1 MTSNSPSSASY
12 FDLSDFDN
20 TQTSLFGDKTF
31 TIPLEIAQQTS
42 ARFGNCATA
51 SSAFGDGIDGIGRQS
66 PVSSLEDWL
75 LKQTSGNEYVY

>member
-1 MTSNSPSSASY
+1 M
-12 FDLSDFDN
+12 SDYDN

-42 ARFGNCATA
+42 GKSGSCGSVT
-51 SSAFGDGIDGIGRQS
+51 AFGDGIDGVGRQS
-66 PVSSLEDWL
+66 PISSLEDWL